1 MDTKSLLK
9 IFLWAFALNM
19 VWENI
24 HSRLYVH
31 YEGGEITELILL
43 RAALFDA
50 AVITLVGFFVLK
62 KYIRVWQA
70 LAILVL
76 FAIGLEWFALATERW
91 TYNEYM
97 PVIPL
102 LNTGLTPTIQLGL
115 IAYGIFWFLLR
126 AGRKES

>member
-1 MDTKSLLK
+1 
-9 IFLWAFALNM
+9 LWAFGLNM
-19 VWENI
+19 IWENI
-24 HSRLYVH
+24 HSNLYVH
-31 YEGGEITELILL
+31 YKGEEITELILF

-70 LAILVL
+70 LAILAL
-76 FAIGLEWFALATERW
+76 FAIGLEWFALATGRW
-91 TYNEYM
+91 AYTDSM
-97 PVIPL
+97 PIIPL

-115 IAYGIFWFLLR
+115 IAFGIFWFLLR